1 MNMPFL
7 KDIPPFIFFT
17 GKGGVGKT
25 SLACATAVWLADQG
39 KRTLLVSTDPASN
52 VGQVFSQT
60 IGHRITDISTVENLA
75 AMEVDPMAAAQAY
88 RDRVLDPVRG
98 LMPADVV
105 SSIEEQLSGSC
116 TTEIAAFDEFTG
128 LLTNHELREKYD
140 HIVFDTAPTGHTI
153 RMLELPG
160 AWSGYLEA
168 NPDAAANLGPLVGL
182 EKQQHQYSDAV
193 KALSDAALT
202 RLVLVARAQA
212 STLKEVSH
220 THDELSAIG
229 LQHQHLAINGVLPP
243 FAGENDPLAQ
253 SILAR
258 EEKALQAMP
267 ENLANLPRSQ
277 LYLKPFNL
285 VGLEALRQLFTENK
299 ASLPLPATTLNT
311 LDLPKLASL
320 VDELSLT
327 GKGLVMAMGKGGV
340 GKTTVAASIA
350 VSLAKRGHKVHLTT
364 SDPAAHLSYTLDGS
378 LPNLQVSRIDPKVET
393 ERYRRFVL
401 ENQGKGLDAEGLAVL
416 EEDLRSPCTEEI
428 AVFQAFS
435 RIIKEADD
443 HFVIMDTAPTGHT
456 LLLLDAT
463 GAYHREMVRQM
474 GQTHDH
480 VMTPMMQLQDPE
492 KTKVIIVT
500 LTVLEN
506 LQCEGFQPFFACQTR
521 VRDPGRREH
530 TKHMLRLRREGQI
543 TGKQVPEIILLNS
556 HDGTSSYQ
564 MLPGLFRAVCQ
575 NGLVCGE
582 SFGEVRVPHKGDV
595 VSQVIEG
602 AYEVLGIF
610 DRVEEKRDAMQSL
623 MLPPPAQQ
631 ALAQAAL
638 TYRFGED
645 HQPVTAPQ
653 ILSPRRWQDESND
666 LWTTYQRIQE
676 NLIKGG
682 LSGRSAKGG
691 RTHTRAVRG
700 IDGDVKLNR
709 ALWVMAEAMLSGFQ
723 S

>member
-1 MNMPFL
+1 MNIPFL
-7 KDIPPFIFFT
+7 KEITPFIFFT

-39 KRTLLVSTDPASN
+39 KKTLLVSTDPASN

-60 IGHRITDISTVENLA
+60 IGHRIIDIDSVSNLA

-88 RDRVLDPVRG
+88 RDRVLNPVRE

-160 AWSGYLEA
+160 AWSGYLDA
-168 NPDAAANLGPLVGL
+168 NPDAAADLGPLVGL
-182 EKQQHQYSDAV
+182 EKQQHQYADAV
-193 KALSDAALT
+193 KALSDATLT
-202 RLVLVARAQA
+202 RLVLVARAQT
-212 STLKEVSH
+212 STLEEVSH
-220 THDELSAIG
+220 THDELYAIG

-243 FAGENDPLAQ
+243 FAGVDDRLAQ

-258 EEKALQAMP
+258 EEKALLAMP
-267 ENLANLPRSQ
+267 ENLAALPRSQ

-285 VGLEALRQLFTENK
+285 VGLDALRALFTDNK
-299 ASLPLPATTLNT
+299 EMPDTPTTTLNT
-311 LDLPKLASL
+311 LALPKLAEL
-320 VDELSLT
+320 VDELSHS
-327 GKGLVMAMGKGGV
+327 GKGLVMTMGKGGV
-340 GKTTVAASIA
+340 GKTTVAASVA

-378 LPNLQVSRIDPKVET
+378 LPNLQVSRIDPKAET
-393 ERYRRFVL
+393 ERYRNFVI

-474 GQTHDH
+474 GQSHDH
-480 VMTPMMQLQDPE
+480 VITPMMQLQDPD
-492 KTKVIIVT
+492 KTRVIIVT
-500 LTVLEN
+500 LAETTPVLEAAN
-506 LQCEGFQPFFACQTR
+506 LQS
-521 VRDPGRREH
+521 D
-530 TKHMLRLRREGQI
+530 LRRAGIEPWAW
-543 TGKQVPEIILLNS
+543 VVNNS
-556 HDGTSSYQ
+556 LAAAKPTSPFLMTRASRE
-564 MLPGLFRAVCQ
+564 LPLI
-575 NGLVCGE
+575 
-582 SFGEVRVPHKGDV
+582 SD
-595 VSQVIEG
+595 
-602 AYEVLGIF
+602 
-610 DRVEEKRDAMQSL
+610 VEEQYAKRI
-623 MLPPPAQQ
+623 
-631 ALAQAAL
+631 AL
-638 TYRFGED
+638 TPLQSEE
-645 HQPVTAPQ
+645 PV
-653 ILSPRRWQDESND
+653 
-666 LWTTYQRIQE
+666 
-676 NLIKGG
+676 
-682 LSGRSAKGG
+682 
-691 RTHTRAVRG
+691 G
-700 IDGDVKLNR
+700 IDL
-709 ALWVMAEAMLSGFQ
+709 LEEMAQ
-723 S
+723 

>member
-39 KRTLLVSTDPASN
+39 MRTLLVSTDPASN

-60 IGHRITDISTVENLA
+60 IGHRITDISTVQNLA

-88 RDRVLDPVRG
+88 RDRVLDPVRE

-243 FAGENDPLAQ
+243 FVGENDPLAQ

-258 EEKALQAMP
+258 EGKALLAMP

-277 LYLKPFNL
+277 LFLKPFNL
-285 VGLEALRQLFTENK
+285 VGLEALRGLFTESE
-299 ASLPLPATTLNT
+299 ASMSLPTTTLNT

-327 GKGLVMAMGKGGV
+327 GKGLVMTMGKGGV
-340 GKTTVAASIA
+340 GKTTVAASVA

-500 LTVLEN
+500 LAETTPVLEAAN
-506 LQCEGFQPFFACQTR
+506 LQQ
-521 VRDPGRREH
+521 D
-530 TKHMLRLRREGQI
+530 LRRA
-543 TGKQVPEIILLNS
+543 EIEPWAWVINS
-556 HDGTSSYQ
+556 SLAAAKPSSPFLVTRASRE
-564 MLPGLFRAVCQ
+564 LPLI
-575 NGLVCGE
+575 N
-582 SFGEVRVPHKGDV
+582 DV
-595 VSQVIEG
+595 TEQY
-602 AYEVLGIF
+602 A
-610 DRVEEKRDAMQSL
+610 KRI
-623 MLPPPAQQ
+623 
-631 ALAQAAL
+631 ALAAL
-638 TYRFGED
+638 QNEE
-645 HQPVTAPQ
+645 PVGTA
-653 ILSPRRWQDESND
+653 L
-666 LWTTYQRIQE
+666 L
-676 NLIKGG
+676 
-682 LSGRSAKGG
+682 AK
-691 RTHTRAVRG
+691 
-700 IDGDVKLNR
+700 
-709 ALWVMAEAMLSGFQ
+709 MAG
-723 S
+723 

>member
-39 KRTLLVSTDPASN
+39 KRTLLMSTDPASN

-60 IGHRITDISTVENLA
+60 IGHRITDISTIQNLA

-202 RLVLVARAQA
+202 RLVLVARAQV

-243 FAGENDPLAQ
+243 FVGENDPLAQ

-258 EEKALQAMP
+258 EGKALLAMP

-277 LYLKPFNL
+277 LFLKPFNL
-285 VGLEALRQLFTENK
+285 VGLEALRELFTESE
-299 ASLPLPATTLNT
+299 ASMSLPTTTLNT

-327 GKGLVMAMGKGGV
+327 GKGLVMTMGKGGV
-340 GKTTVAASIA
+340 GKTTVAASVA

-474 GQTHDH
+474 GQTHDN
-480 VMTPMMQLQDPE
+480 VLTPMMQLQDPE

-500 LTVLEN
+500 LAETTPVLEAAN
-506 LQCEGFQPFFACQTR
+506 LQQ
-521 VRDPGRREH
+521 D
-530 TKHMLRLRREGQI
+530 LRRAQI
-543 TGKQVPEIILLNS
+543 EPWAWVINS
-556 HDGTSSYQ
+556 SLAAAKPSSPFLVTRASRE
-564 MLPGLFRAVCQ
+564 LPLINDVTEQFAKRIALTPLQ
-575 NGLVCGE
+575 N
-582 SFGEVRVPHKGDV
+582 
-595 VSQVIEG
+595 
-602 AYEVLGIF
+602 
-610 DRVEEKRDAMQSL
+610 EE
-623 MLPPPAQQ
+623 PVG
-631 ALAQAAL
+631 AAL
-638 TYRFGED
+638 
-645 HQPVTAPQ
+645 
-653 ILSPRRWQDESND
+653 L
-666 LWTTYQRIQE
+666 
-676 NLIKGG
+676 
-682 LSGRSAKGG
+682 AK
-691 RTHTRAVRG
+691 
-700 IDGDVKLNR
+700 
-709 ALWVMAEAMLSGFQ
+709 MAG
-723 S
+723 

>member
-60 IGHRITDISTVENLA
+60 IGHRITDISTVQNLA

-243 FAGENDPLAQ
+243 FVGENDPLAQ

-258 EEKALQAMP
+258 EEQALLAMP

-277 LYLKPFNL
+277 LFLKPFNL
-285 VGLEALRQLFTENK
+285 VGLEALRELFTESE
-299 ASLPLPATTLNT
+299 ASMSPPTTTLNT

-320 VDELSLT
+320 VDELSQT
-327 GKGLVMAMGKGGV
+327 GKGLVMTMGKGGV
-340 GKTTVAASIA
+340 GKTTVAASVA

-401 ENQGKGLDAEGLAVL
+401 ENQGIGLDAEGLAVL

-435 RIIKEADD
+435 RVIKEADD

-480 VMTPMMQLQDPE
+480 VMTPTMQLQDPE

-500 LTVLEN
+500 LAETTPVLEAAN
-506 LQCEGFQPFFACQTR
+506 LQQ
-521 VRDPGRREH
+521 D
-530 TKHMLRLRREGQI
+530 LRRA
-543 TGKQVPEIILLNS
+543 EIEPWAWVINS
-556 HDGTSSYQ
+556 SLAAAKPSSPFLVTRASRE
-564 MLPGLFRAVCQ
+564 LPLI
-575 NGLVCGE
+575 N
-582 SFGEVRVPHKGDV
+582 DV
-595 VSQVIEG
+595 TEQF
-602 AYEVLGIF
+602 A
-610 DRVEEKRDAMQSL
+610 KRI
-623 MLPPPAQQ
+623 
-631 ALAQAAL
+631 ALAPLQN
-638 TYRFGED
+638 EE
-645 HQPVTAPQ
+645 PVGAT
-653 ILSPRRWQDESND
+653 L
-666 LWTTYQRIQE
+666 L
-676 NLIKGG
+676 
-682 LSGRSAKGG
+682 AK
-691 RTHTRAVRG
+691 
-700 IDGDVKLNR
+700 
-709 ALWVMAEAMLSGFQ
+709 MAG
-723 S
+723 

>member
-1 MNMPFL
+1 MNIPFL
-7 KDIPPFIFFT
+7 KEITPFIFFT

-39 KRTLLVSTDPASN
+39 KKTLLVSTDPASN

-60 IGHRITDISTVENLA
+60 IGHRIIDIDSVSNLA

-88 RDRVLDPVRG
+88 RDRVLNPVRE

-160 AWSGYLEA
+160 AWSGYLDA
-168 NPDAAANLGPLVGL
+168 NPDAAADLGPLVGL
-182 EKQQHQYSDAV
+182 EKQQHQYADAV
-193 KALSDAALT
+193 KALSDATLT
-202 RLVLVARAQA
+202 RLVLVARAQT

-220 THDELSAIG
+220 THDELYAIG

-243 FAGENDPLAQ
+243 FAGVDDRLAQ

-258 EEKALQAMP
+258 EEKALLAMP
-267 ENLANLPRSQ
+267 ENLAALPRSQ

-285 VGLEALRQLFTENK
+285 VGLDALRALFTDNK
-299 ASLPLPATTLNT
+299 EMPDTPTTTLNT
-311 LDLPKLASL
+311 LALPKLAEL
-320 VDELSLT
+320 VDELSHS
-327 GKGLVMAMGKGGV
+327 GKGLVMTMGKGGV
-340 GKTTVAASIA
+340 GKTTVAASVA

-378 LPNLQVSRIDPKVET
+378 LPNLQVSRIDPKAET
-393 ERYRRFVL
+393 ERYRNFVI

-474 GQTHDH
+474 GQSHDH
-480 VMTPMMQLQDPE
+480 VITPMMQLQDPD
-492 KTKVIIVT
+492 KTRVIIVT
-500 LTVLEN
+500 LAETTPVLEAAN
-506 LQCEGFQPFFACQTR
+506 LQS
-521 VRDPGRREH
+521 D
-530 TKHMLRLRREGQI
+530 LRRAGIEPWAW
-543 TGKQVPEIILLNS
+543 VVNNS
-556 HDGTSSYQ
+556 LAAAKPTSPFLMTRASRE
-564 MLPGLFRAVCQ
+564 LPLI
-575 NGLVCGE
+575 
-582 SFGEVRVPHKGDV
+582 SD
-595 VSQVIEG
+595 
-602 AYEVLGIF
+602 
-610 DRVEEKRDAMQSL
+610 VEEQYAKRI
-623 MLPPPAQQ
+623 
-631 ALAQAAL
+631 AL
-638 TYRFGED
+638 TPLQSEE
-645 HQPVTAPQ
+645 PV
-653 ILSPRRWQDESND
+653 
-666 LWTTYQRIQE
+666 
-676 NLIKGG
+676 
-682 LSGRSAKGG
+682 
-691 RTHTRAVRG
+691 G
-700 IDGDVKLNR
+700 IDL
-709 ALWVMAEAMLSGFQ
+709 LEEMAQ
-723 S
+723 

>member
-25 SLACATAVWLADQG
+25 SLACATAVWLADQS

-60 IGHRITDISTVENLA
+60 IGHRITAITTVENLA

-98 LMPADVV
+98 LMPADVI

-243 FAGENDPLAQ
+243 FADENDQLAQ

-267 ENLANLPRSQ
+267 DNLANLPRSQ

-285 VGLEALRQLFTENK
+285 VGLDALRELFKESN
-299 ASLPLPATTLNT
+299 ASLALPATTLNT
-311 LDLPKLASL
+311 LELPKLASL
-320 VDELSLT
+320 VDELSQT
-327 GKGLVMAMGKGGV
+327 GKGLVMTMGKGGV
-340 GKTTVAASIA
+340 GKTTVAASVA
-350 VSLAKRGHKVHLTT
+350 VALAKRGHKVHLTT

-378 LPNLQVSRIDPKVET
+378 LPNLQVSRIDPKAET
-393 ERYRRFVL
+393 ERYRHFVL

-500 LTVLEN
+500 LAETTPVLEAVN
-506 LQCEGFQPFFACQTR
+506 LQQ
-521 VRDPGRREH
+521 D
-530 TKHMLRLRREGQI
+530 LRRAGIEPWAWVVNNSLAAAEPSSPFLI
-543 TGKQVPEIILLNS
+543 TRANRE
-556 HDGTSSYQ
+556 
-564 MLPGLFRAVCQ
+564 LPLI
-575 NGLVCGE
+575 
-582 SFGEVRVPHKGDV
+582 SD
-595 VSQVIEG
+595 
-602 AYEVLGIF
+602 
-610 DRVEEKRDAMQSL
+610 VEEQYAKRI
-623 MLPPPAQQ
+623 
-631 ALAQAAL
+631 AL
-638 TYRFGED
+638 TALQSEE
-645 HQPVTAPQ
+645 PV
-653 ILSPRRWQDESND
+653 
-666 LWTTYQRIQE
+666 
-676 NLIKGG
+676 
-682 LSGRSAKGG
+682 
-691 RTHTRAVRG
+691 G
-700 IDGDVKLNR
+700 IDLLVE
-709 ALWVMAEAMLSGFQ
+709 MAK
-723 S
+723 

>member
-60 IGHRITDISTVENLA
+60 IGHRITDISTVQNLA

-243 FAGENDPLAQ
+243 FVGENDPLAQ

-258 EEKALQAMP
+258 EEQALLAMP

-277 LYLKPFNL
+277 LFLKPFNL
-285 VGLEALRQLFTENK
+285 VGLEALRELFTESE
-299 ASLPLPATTLNT
+299 ASMSPPTTTLNT

-320 VDELSLT
+320 VDELSQT
-327 GKGLVMAMGKGGV
+327 GKGLVMTMGKGGV
-340 GKTTVAASIA
+340 GKTTVAASVA

-401 ENQGKGLDAEGLAVL
+401 ENQGIGLDAEGLAVL

-435 RIIKEADD
+435 RVIKEADD

-500 LTVLEN
+500 LAETTPVLEAAN
-506 LQCEGFQPFFACQTR
+506 LQQ
-521 VRDPGRREH
+521 D
-530 TKHMLRLRREGQI
+530 LRRA
-543 TGKQVPEIILLNS
+543 EIEPWAWVINS
-556 HDGTSSYQ
+556 SLAAAKPSSPFLVTRASRE
-564 MLPGLFRAVCQ
+564 LPLI
-575 NGLVCGE
+575 N
-582 SFGEVRVPHKGDV
+582 DV
-595 VSQVIEG
+595 TEQF
-602 AYEVLGIF
+602 A
-610 DRVEEKRDAMQSL
+610 KRI
-623 MLPPPAQQ
+623 
-631 ALAQAAL
+631 ALAPLQN
-638 TYRFGED
+638 EE
-645 HQPVTAPQ
+645 PVGAT
-653 ILSPRRWQDESND
+653 L
-666 LWTTYQRIQE
+666 L
-676 NLIKGG
+676 
-682 LSGRSAKGG
+682 AK
-691 RTHTRAVRG
+691 
-700 IDGDVKLNR
+700 
-709 ALWVMAEAMLSGFQ
+709 MAG
-723 S
+723 

>member
-52 VGQVFSQT
+52 VGQVLSQT

-285 VGLEALRQLFTENK
+285 VGLEALRLLFTENK

-311 LDLPKLASL
+311 LDLPKIASL
-320 VDELSLT
+320 VDELSQT
-327 GKGLVMAMGKGGV
+327 GKGLVMTMGKGGV
-340 GKTTVAASIA
+340 GKTTVAASVA

-500 LTVLEN
+500 LAETTPVLEAAN
-506 LQCEGFQPFFACQTR
+506 LQQ
-521 VRDPGRREH
+521 D
-530 TKHMLRLRREGQI
+530 LRRA
-543 TGKQVPEIILLNS
+543 EIEPWAWVINS
-556 HDGTSSYQ
+556 SLAAAKPSSPFLVTRASRE
-564 MLPGLFRAVCQ
+564 LPLI
-575 NGLVCGE
+575 N
-582 SFGEVRVPHKGDV
+582 DV
-595 VSQVIEG
+595 TEQY
-602 AYEVLGIF
+602 A
-610 DRVEEKRDAMQSL
+610 KRI
-623 MLPPPAQQ
+623 
-631 ALAQAAL
+631 ALAAL
-638 TYRFGED
+638 QNEE
-645 HQPVTAPQ
+645 PVGTA
-653 ILSPRRWQDESND
+653 L
-666 LWTTYQRIQE
+666 L
-676 NLIKGG
+676 
-682 LSGRSAKGG
+682 AK
-691 RTHTRAVRG
+691 
-700 IDGDVKLNR
+700 
-709 ALWVMAEAMLSGFQ
+709 MAG
-723 S
+723 

>member
-1 MNMPFL
+1 MNIPFL

-25 SLACATAVWLADQG
+25 SLACATAVWLAERG
-39 KRTLLVSTDPASN
+39 KKTLLVSTDPASN

-60 IGHRITDISTVENLA
+60 IGHRMTDIHWVANLS

-88 RDRVLDPVRG
+88 RDRVLDPVREI
-98 LMPADVV
+98 MPADVV

-128 LLTNHELREKYD
+128 LLTNRDLREKYD

-182 EKQQHQYSDAV
+182 EKQQNQYADAV
-193 KALSDAALT
+193 KALSEPSLT

-229 LQHQHLAINGVLPP
+229 MQHQHLAINGVLPP
-243 FAGENDPLAQ
+243 FAGENDRLAQ
-253 SILAR
+253 SILER
-258 EEKALQAMP
+258 EEKALRAMP

-285 VGLEALRQLFTENK
+285 VGLRTLFIEGKQEPEAPAETLK
-299 ASLPLPATTLNT
+299 ALT
-311 LDLPKLASL
+311 LPKLSSL
-320 VDELSLT
+320 VDELSLS
-327 GKGLVMAMGKGGV
+327 GKGLVMTMGKGGV
-340 GKTTVAASIA
+340 GKTAIAASVA
-350 VSLAKRGHKVHLTT
+350 VSLAKRGYKVHLTT

-378 LPNLQVSRIDPKVET
+378 LPNLQLSRIDPKAET
-393 ERYRRFVL
+393 ERYRHFVM
-401 ENQGKGLDAEGLAVL
+401 EHQGKGLDTEGLAVL

-474 GQTHDH
+474 GQSQNH
-480 VMTPMMQLQDPE
+480 VITPMMQLQNPD
-492 KTKVIIVT
+492 KTRVIIVT
-500 LTVLEN
+500 LAETTPVLEAQN
-506 LQCEGFQPFFACQTR
+506 LQN
-521 VRDPGRREH
+521 D
-530 TKHMLRLRREGQI
+530 LRRAGIEPWAW
-543 TGKQVPEIILLNS
+543 VVNNS
-556 HDGTSSYQ
+556 LAAANPSSPFL
-564 MLPGLFRAVCQ
+564 MTRASRELALI
-575 NGLVCGE
+575 N
-582 SFGEVRVPHKGDV
+582 DV
-595 VSQVIEG
+595 KNQH
-602 AYEVLGIF
+602 A
-610 DRVEEKRDAMQSL
+610 KRI
-623 MLPPPAQQ
+623 
-631 ALAQAAL
+631 AL
-638 TYRFGED
+638 TPLQSEE
-645 HQPVTAPQ
+645 PV
-653 ILSPRRWQDESND
+653 
-666 LWTTYQRIQE
+666 
-676 NLIKGG
+676 
-682 LSGRSAKGG
+682 
-691 RTHTRAVRG
+691 G
-700 IDGDVKLNR
+700 IELLEKM
-709 ALWVMAEAMLSGFQ
+709 AL
-723 S
+723 

>member
-1 MNMPFL
+1 MNIPFL
-7 KDIPPFIFFT
+7 KNIPPFIFFT

-243 FAGENDPLAQ
+243 FAGEDDPLAQ
-253 SILAR
+253 SILVR
-258 EEKALQAMP
+258 EEKALQAIP
-267 ENLANLPRSQ
+267 DNLANLPRSQ

-285 VGLEALRQLFTENK
+285 VGLEALRELFTQSK
-299 ASLPLPATTLNT
+299 AAPALPDTTLNV
-311 LDLPKLASL
+311 LDLPKLSSL
-320 VDELSLT
+320 VDELSQT
-327 GKGLVMAMGKGGV
+327 GNGLVMTMGKGGV
-340 GKTTVAASIA
+340 GKTTIAASVA

-474 GQTHDH
+474 GQTHDNLL
-480 VMTPMMQLQDPE
+480 TPMMLLQDPE

-500 LTVLEN
+500 LAETTPVLEAAN
-506 LQCEGFQPFFACQTR
+506 LQQ
-521 VRDPGRREH
+521 D
-530 TKHMLRLRREGQI
+530 LRRA
-543 TGKQVPEIILLNS
+543 EIEPWAWVINS
-556 HDGTSSYQ
+556 SLAAAKPSSPFLVTRASRE
-564 MLPGLFRAVCQ
+564 LPLINDVTEQFAERIALTPLQ
-575 NGLVCGE
+575 N
-582 SFGEVRVPHKGDV
+582 
-595 VSQVIEG
+595 
-602 AYEVLGIF
+602 
-610 DRVEEKRDAMQSL
+610 EE
-623 MLPPPAQQ
+623 PVG
-631 ALAQAAL
+631 AAL
-638 TYRFGED
+638 
-645 HQPVTAPQ
+645 
-653 ILSPRRWQDESND
+653 L
-666 LWTTYQRIQE
+666 
-676 NLIKGG
+676 
-682 LSGRSAKGG
+682 AK
-691 RTHTRAVRG
+691 
-700 IDGDVKLNR
+700 
-709 ALWVMAEAMLSGFQ
+709 MAG
-723 S
+723 

>member
-25 SLACATAVWLADQG
+25 SLACATAVWLADKG

-60 IGHRITDISTVENLA
+60 IGHRITDISTVQNLA

-88 RDRVLDPVRG
+88 RDRVLDPVRE
-98 LMPADVV
+98 LMPAEVV

-220 THDELSAIG
+220 THDELYAIG

-285 VGLEALRQLFTENK
+285 VGLEALRELFTGSK
-299 ASLPLPATTLNT
+299 ASPVLAATTLNA

-320 VDELSLT
+320 VDELSQT
-327 GKGLVMAMGKGGV
+327 GKGLIMTMGKGGV
-340 GKTTVAASIA
+340 GKTTVAASVA

-463 GAYHREMVRQM
+463 GAYHQEMVRQM

-480 VMTPMMQLQDPE
+480 VLTPMMQLQDPE

-500 LTVLEN
+500 LAETTPVLEAAN
-506 LQCEGFQPFFACQTR
+506 LQQ
-521 VRDPGRREH
+521 D
-530 TKHMLRLRREGQI
+530 LRRAGIEPWAWVI
-543 TGKQVPEIILLNS
+543 NS
-556 HDGTSSYQ
+556 SLAAAKPSSPFLVTRASRE
-564 MLPGLFRAVCQ
+564 LPLINDVTEQFAKRIALTPLQ
-575 NGLVCGE
+575 N
-582 SFGEVRVPHKGDV
+582 
-595 VSQVIEG
+595 
-602 AYEVLGIF
+602 
-610 DRVEEKRDAMQSL
+610 EE
-623 MLPPPAQQ
+623 PVG
-631 ALAQAAL
+631 AAL
-638 TYRFGED
+638 L
-645 HQPVTAPQ
+645 A
-653 ILSPRRWQDESND
+653 N
-666 LWTTYQRIQE
+666 
-676 NLIKGG
+676 
-682 LSGRSAKGG
+682 
-691 RTHTRAVRG
+691 
-700 IDGDVKLNR
+700 
-709 ALWVMAEAMLSGFQ
+709 MAS
-723 S
+723 

>member
-1 MNMPFL
+1 MNIPFL

-52 VGQVFSQT
+52 VGQVLSQT

-140 HIVFDTAPTGHTI
+140 HIVFNTAPTGHTI

-243 FAGENDPLAQ
+243 FAGEDDPLAQ
-253 SILAR
+253 SILVR

-267 ENLANLPRSQ
+267 DNLANLPRSQ

-285 VGLEALRQLFTENK
+285 VGLEALRELFTQSK
-299 ASLPLPATTLNT
+299 AAPALPDTTLNV
-311 LDLPKLASL
+311 LDLPKLSSL
-320 VDELSLT
+320 VDELSQT
-327 GKGLVMAMGKGGV
+327 GNGLVMTMGKGGV
-340 GKTTVAASIA
+340 GKTTIAASVA

-474 GQTHDH
+474 GQTHDNLL
-480 VMTPMMQLQDPE
+480 TPMMLLQDPE

-500 LTVLEN
+500 LAETTPVLEAAN
-506 LQCEGFQPFFACQTR
+506 LQQ
-521 VRDPGRREH
+521 D
-530 TKHMLRLRREGQI
+530 LRRA
-543 TGKQVPEIILLNS
+543 EIEPWAWVINS
-556 HDGTSSYQ
+556 SLAAAKPSSPFLVTRASRE
-564 MLPGLFRAVCQ
+564 LPLINDVTEQFAERIALTPLQ
-575 NGLVCGE
+575 N
-582 SFGEVRVPHKGDV
+582 
-595 VSQVIEG
+595 
-602 AYEVLGIF
+602 
-610 DRVEEKRDAMQSL
+610 EE
-623 MLPPPAQQ
+623 PVG
-631 ALAQAAL
+631 AAL
-638 TYRFGED
+638 
-645 HQPVTAPQ
+645 
-653 ILSPRRWQDESND
+653 L
-666 LWTTYQRIQE
+666 
-676 NLIKGG
+676 
-682 LSGRSAKGG
+682 AK
-691 RTHTRAVRG
+691 
-700 IDGDVKLNR
+700 
-709 ALWVMAEAMLSGFQ
+709 MAG
-723 S
+723 

>member
-52 VGQVFSQT
+52 VGRVFSQT

-98 LMPADVV
+98 LMPAEVV

-220 THDELSAIG
+220 THDELSVIG

-243 FAGENDPLAQ
+243 FVGEKDPLGQ

-267 ENLANLPRSQ
+267 DNLANLPRSQ

-285 VGLEALRQLFTENK
+285 VGLEALRELFTQSK
-299 ASLPLPATTLNT
+299 ASLPLPATTQNT

-327 GKGLVMAMGKGGV
+327 GKGLVMTMGKGGV
-340 GKTTVAASIA
+340 GKTTIAASVA

-364 SDPAAHLSYTLDGS
+364 SDPAAHLSYTLDAS

-480 VMTPMMQLQDPE
+480 VLTPMMQLQDPE

-500 LTVLEN
+500 LAETTPVLEAAN
-506 LQCEGFQPFFACQTR
+506 LQQ
-521 VRDPGRREH
+521 D
-530 TKHMLRLRREGQI
+530 LRRAGIEPWAW
-543 TGKQVPEIILLNS
+543 VVNNS
-556 HDGTSSYQ
+556 LAATEPSSPFLKTRANRE
-564 MLPGLFRAVCQ
+564 LPLIS
-575 NGLVCGE
+575 N
-582 SFGEVRVPHKGDV
+582 
-595 VSQVIEG
+595 
-602 AYEVLGIF
+602 
-610 DRVEEKRDAMQSL
+610 VEEQYAKRI
-623 MLPPPAQQ
+623 
-631 ALAQAAL
+631 AL
-638 TYRFGED
+638 TALQSEE
-645 HQPVTAPQ
+645 PV
-653 ILSPRRWQDESND
+653 
-666 LWTTYQRIQE
+666 
-676 NLIKGG
+676 
-682 LSGRSAKGG
+682 
-691 RTHTRAVRG
+691 G
-700 IDGDVKLNR
+700 IDLLEEMTK
-709 ALWVMAEAMLSGFQ
+709 
-723 S
+723 

>member
-105 SSIEEQLSGSC
+105 ISIEEQLSGSC

-267 ENLANLPRSQ
+267 DNLANLPRSQ

-285 VGLEALRQLFTENK
+285 VGLEALRELFTQSK
-299 ASLPLPATTLNT
+299 AAPALPATTLNV
-311 LDLPKLASL
+311 LDLPKLSSL
-320 VDELSLT
+320 VDELSQT
-327 GKGLVMAMGKGGV
+327 GNGLVMTMGKGGV
-340 GKTTVAASIA
+340 GKTTIAASVA

-474 GQTHDH
+474 GQTHDNLL
-480 VMTPMMQLQDPE
+480 TPMMLLQDPE

-500 LTVLEN
+500 LAETTPVLEAAN
-506 LQCEGFQPFFACQTR
+506 LQQ
-521 VRDPGRREH
+521 D
-530 TKHMLRLRREGQI
+530 LRRA
-543 TGKQVPEIILLNS
+543 EIEPWAWVINS
-556 HDGTSSYQ
+556 SLAAAKPSSPFLVTRASRE
-564 MLPGLFRAVCQ
+564 LPLINDVTEQFAERIALTPLQ
-575 NGLVCGE
+575 N
-582 SFGEVRVPHKGDV
+582 
-595 VSQVIEG
+595 
-602 AYEVLGIF
+602 
-610 DRVEEKRDAMQSL
+610 EE
-623 MLPPPAQQ
+623 PVG
-631 ALAQAAL
+631 AAL
-638 TYRFGED
+638 
-645 HQPVTAPQ
+645 
-653 ILSPRRWQDESND
+653 L
-666 LWTTYQRIQE
+666 
-676 NLIKGG
+676 
-682 LSGRSAKGG
+682 AK
-691 RTHTRAVRG
+691 
-700 IDGDVKLNR
+700 
-709 ALWVMAEAMLSGFQ
+709 MAG
-723 S
+723 

>member
-1 MNMPFL
+1 MPFL

-60 IGHRITDISTVENLA
+60 IGHRITDISTVQNLA

-193 KALSDAALT
+193 KALSDTALT

-220 THDELSAIG
+220 THDELYAIG

-258 EEKALQAMP
+258 EEKALQTMP

-285 VGLEALRQLFTENK
+285 VGLEALRELFTESK
-299 ASLPLPATTLNT
+299 ASPVLAATTLNA

-320 VDELSLT
+320 VDELSQT
-327 GKGLVMAMGKGGV
+327 GKGLIMTMGKGGV
-340 GKTTVAASIA
+340 GKTTVAASLA

-435 RIIKEADD
+435 RVIKEADD

-474 GQTHDH
+474 GQTHEH

-500 LTVLEN
+500 LAETTPVLEAAN
-506 LQCEGFQPFFACQTR
+506 LQQ
-521 VRDPGRREH
+521 D
-530 TKHMLRLRREGQI
+530 LRRA
-543 TGKQVPEIILLNS
+543 EIEPWAWVINS
-556 HDGTSSYQ
+556 SLSAAKPSSPFLVTRASRE
-564 MLPGLFRAVCQ
+564 LPLINDVTEQFAKRIALTPLQ
-575 NGLVCGE
+575 N
-582 SFGEVRVPHKGDV
+582 
-595 VSQVIEG
+595 
-602 AYEVLGIF
+602 
-610 DRVEEKRDAMQSL
+610 EE
-623 MLPPPAQQ
+623 PVG
-631 ALAQAAL
+631 AAL
-638 TYRFGED
+638 
-645 HQPVTAPQ
+645 
-653 ILSPRRWQDESND
+653 L
-666 LWTTYQRIQE
+666 
-676 NLIKGG
+676 
-682 LSGRSAKGG
+682 AK
-691 RTHTRAVRG
+691 
-700 IDGDVKLNR
+700 
-709 ALWVMAEAMLSGFQ
+709 MAG
-723 S
+723 

>member
-193 KALSDAALT
+193 KALSDADLT

-243 FAGENDPLAQ
+243 FAGEDDPLAQ

-267 ENLANLPRSQ
+267 DNLANLPRSQ

-285 VGLEALRQLFTENK
+285 VGLEALRELFTESK
-299 ASLPLPATTLNT
+299 AEPALPATMLNT
-311 LDLPKLASL
+311 LDLPKLSSL
-320 VDELSLT
+320 VDELSQT
-327 GKGLVMAMGKGGV
+327 GKGLVMTMGKGGV
-340 GKTTVAASIA
+340 GKTTVAASVA

-435 RIIKEADD
+435 RVIKEADD

-500 LTVLEN
+500 LAETTPVLEAAN
-506 LQCEGFQPFFACQTR
+506 LQQ
-521 VRDPGRREH
+521 D
-530 TKHMLRLRREGQI
+530 LRRAGIEPWAWVI
-543 TGKQVPEIILLNS
+543 NNS
-556 HDGTSSYQ
+556 LAASEPSSPFLKTRANRE
-564 MLPGLFRAVCQ
+564 LPLI
-575 NGLVCGE
+575 
-582 SFGEVRVPHKGDV
+582 SD
-595 VSQVIEG
+595 
-602 AYEVLGIF
+602 
-610 DRVEEKRDAMQSL
+610 VEEQYAKRI
-623 MLPPPAQQ
+623 
-631 ALAQAAL
+631 AL
-638 TYRFGED
+638 TALQSEE
-645 HQPVTAPQ
+645 PV
-653 ILSPRRWQDESND
+653 
-666 LWTTYQRIQE
+666 
-676 NLIKGG
+676 
-682 LSGRSAKGG
+682 
-691 RTHTRAVRG
+691 G
-700 IDGDVKLNR
+700 IDL
-709 ALWVMAEAMLSGFQ
+709 LEEMAK
-723 S
+723 

>member
-25 SLACATAVWLADQG
+25 SLACATAVWLADRG

-60 IGHRITDISTVENLA
+60 IGHQITDISTVENLA

-243 FAGENDPLAQ
+243 FAGEDDPLAH

-267 ENLANLPRSQ
+267 DNLANLPRSQ

-285 VGLEALRQLFTENK
+285 VGLEALRELFTQSK
-299 ASLPLPATTLNT
+299 AAPALPATTLNV
-311 LDLPKLASL
+311 LDLPKLSSL
-320 VDELSLT
+320 VDELSQT
-327 GKGLVMAMGKGGV
+327 GNGLVMTMGKGGV
-340 GKTTVAASIA
+340 GKTTIAASVA

-474 GQTHDH
+474 GQTHDNLL
-480 VMTPMMQLQDPE
+480 TPMMLLQDPE

-500 LTVLEN
+500 LAETTPVLEAAN
-506 LQCEGFQPFFACQTR
+506 LQQ
-521 VRDPGRREH
+521 D
-530 TKHMLRLRREGQI
+530 LRRA
-543 TGKQVPEIILLNS
+543 EIEPWAWVINS
-556 HDGTSSYQ
+556 SLAAAKPSSPFLVTRASRE
-564 MLPGLFRAVCQ
+564 LPLINDVTEQFAERIALTPLQ
-575 NGLVCGE
+575 N
-582 SFGEVRVPHKGDV
+582 
-595 VSQVIEG
+595 
-602 AYEVLGIF
+602 
-610 DRVEEKRDAMQSL
+610 EE
-623 MLPPPAQQ
+623 PVG
-631 ALAQAAL
+631 AAL
-638 TYRFGED
+638 
-645 HQPVTAPQ
+645 
-653 ILSPRRWQDESND
+653 L
-666 LWTTYQRIQE
+666 
-676 NLIKGG
+676 
-682 LSGRSAKGG
+682 AK
-691 RTHTRAVRG
+691 
-700 IDGDVKLNR
+700 
-709 ALWVMAEAMLSGFQ
+709 MAG
-723 S
+723 

>member
-1 MNMPFL
+1 MNIPFL

-243 FAGENDPLAQ
+243 FAGEDDPLAQ
-253 SILAR
+253 SILVR
-258 EEKALQAMP
+258 EEKALQAIP
-267 ENLANLPRSQ
+267 DNLANLPRSQ

-285 VGLEALRQLFTENK
+285 VGLEALRELFTQSK
-299 ASLPLPATTLNT
+299 AAPALPDTTLNV
-311 LDLPKLASL
+311 LDLPKLSSL
-320 VDELSLT
+320 VDELSQT
-327 GKGLVMAMGKGGV
+327 GNGLVMTMGKGGV
-340 GKTTVAASIA
+340 GKTTIAASVA

-474 GQTHDH
+474 GQTHDNLL
-480 VMTPMMQLQDPE
+480 TPMMLLQDPE

-500 LTVLEN
+500 LAETTPVLEAAN
-506 LQCEGFQPFFACQTR
+506 LQQ
-521 VRDPGRREH
+521 D
-530 TKHMLRLRREGQI
+530 LRRA
-543 TGKQVPEIILLNS
+543 EIEPWAWVINS
-556 HDGTSSYQ
+556 SLAAAKPSSPFLVTRASRE
-564 MLPGLFRAVCQ
+564 LPLINDVTEQFAERIALTPLQ
-575 NGLVCGE
+575 N
-582 SFGEVRVPHKGDV
+582 
-595 VSQVIEG
+595 
-602 AYEVLGIF
+602 
-610 DRVEEKRDAMQSL
+610 EE
-623 MLPPPAQQ
+623 PVG
-631 ALAQAAL
+631 AAL
-638 TYRFGED
+638 
-645 HQPVTAPQ
+645 
-653 ILSPRRWQDESND
+653 L
-666 LWTTYQRIQE
+666 
-676 NLIKGG
+676 
-682 LSGRSAKGG
+682 AK
-691 RTHTRAVRG
+691 
-700 IDGDVKLNR
+700 
-709 ALWVMAEAMLSGFQ
+709 MAG
-723 S
+723 

>member
-60 IGHRITDISTVENLA
+60 IGHQITHISTVQNLA

-160 AWSGYLEA
+160 AWSGYLET

-243 FAGENDPLAQ
+243 FVGENDPLAQ

-258 EEKALQAMP
+258 EEQALLAMP
-267 ENLANLPRSQ
+267 ENLAHLPRSQ

-285 VGLEALRQLFTENK
+285 VGLEALRELFTENE
-299 ASLPLPATTLNT
+299 ASMPLPTTTLNT

-327 GKGLVMAMGKGGV
+327 GKGLVMTMGKGGV
-340 GKTTVAASIA
+340 GKTTVAASVA
-350 VSLAKRGHKVHLTT
+350 VSLAKRGYKVHLTT

-435 RIIKEADD
+435 RVIKEADD

-474 GQTHDH
+474 GQTHDY

-500 LTVLEN
+500 LAETTPVLEAEN
-506 LQCEGFQPFFACQTR
+506 LQQ
-521 VRDPGRREH
+521 D
-530 TKHMLRLRREGQI
+530 LRRAGIEPWAWVI
-543 TGKQVPEIILLNS
+543 NS
-556 HDGTSSYQ
+556 SLAAAKPSSPF
-564 MLPGLFRAVCQ
+564 LVTRASRELSLI
-575 NGLVCGE
+575 N
-582 SFGEVRVPHKGDV
+582 DV
-595 VSQVIEG
+595 TEQH
-602 AYEVLGIF
+602 A
-610 DRVEEKRDAMQSL
+610 KRI
-623 MLPPPAQQ
+623 
-631 ALAQAAL
+631 AL
-638 TYRFGED
+638 TPLQNEE
-645 HQPVTAPQ
+645 PVGTA
-653 ILSPRRWQDESND
+653 LLAE
-666 LWTTYQRIQE
+666 
-676 NLIKGG
+676 
-682 LSGRSAKGG
+682 
-691 RTHTRAVRG
+691 
-700 IDGDVKLNR
+700 
-709 ALWVMAEAMLSGFQ
+709 MAS
-723 S
+723 

>member
-60 IGHRITDISTVENLA
+60 IGHQITDISTVQNLA

-105 SSIEEQLSGSC
+105 RSIEEQLSGSC

-258 EEKALQAMP
+258 EEKALLAMP

-285 VGLEALRQLFTENK
+285 VGLEALRELFTESE
-299 ASLPLPATTLNT
+299 ASMSLPTTTLNT

-327 GKGLVMAMGKGGV
+327 GKGLVMTMGKGGV
-340 GKTTVAASIA
+340 GKTTVAASVA

-435 RIIKEADD
+435 RVIKEADD

-474 GQTHDH
+474 GQTHEH

-500 LTVLEN
+500 LAETTPVLEAAN
-506 LQCEGFQPFFACQTR
+506 LQQ
-521 VRDPGRREH
+521 D
-530 TKHMLRLRREGQI
+530 LRRA
-543 TGKQVPEIILLNS
+543 EIEPWAWVINS
-556 HDGTSSYQ
+556 SLAAAKPSSPFLVTRASRE
-564 MLPGLFRAVCQ
+564 LPLINDVTEQFAKRIALTPLQ
-575 NGLVCGE
+575 N
-582 SFGEVRVPHKGDV
+582 
-595 VSQVIEG
+595 
-602 AYEVLGIF
+602 
-610 DRVEEKRDAMQSL
+610 EE
-623 MLPPPAQQ
+623 PVG
-631 ALAQAAL
+631 AAL
-638 TYRFGED
+638 
-645 HQPVTAPQ
+645 
-653 ILSPRRWQDESND
+653 L
-666 LWTTYQRIQE
+666 
-676 NLIKGG
+676 
-682 LSGRSAKGG
+682 AK
-691 RTHTRAVRG
+691 
-700 IDGDVKLNR
+700 
-709 ALWVMAEAMLSGFQ
+709 MAG
-723 S
+723 

>member
-212 STLKEVSH
+212 STLKEISH

-267 ENLANLPRSQ
+267 DNLANLPRSQ

-285 VGLEALRQLFTENK
+285 VGLEALRELFTQSK
-299 ASLPLPATTLNT
+299 AAPALPATTLNV
-311 LDLPKLASL
+311 LDLPKLSSL
-320 VDELSLT
+320 VDELSQT
-327 GKGLVMAMGKGGV
+327 GNGLVMTMGKGGV
-340 GKTTVAASIA
+340 GKTTIAASVA

-364 SDPAAHLSYTLDGS
+364 SDPAAHLSYTLDSS

-393 ERYRRFVL
+393 EHYRRFVL

-474 GQTHDH
+474 GQTHDNLL
-480 VMTPMMQLQDPE
+480 TPMMLLQDPE

-500 LTVLEN
+500 LAETTPVLEAAN
-506 LQCEGFQPFFACQTR
+506 LQQ
-521 VRDPGRREH
+521 D
-530 TKHMLRLRREGQI
+530 LRRA
-543 TGKQVPEIILLNS
+543 EIEPWAWVINS
-556 HDGTSSYQ
+556 SLAAAKPSSPFLVTRASRE
-564 MLPGLFRAVCQ
+564 LPLINDVTEQFAERIALTPLQ
-575 NGLVCGE
+575 N
-582 SFGEVRVPHKGDV
+582 
-595 VSQVIEG
+595 
-602 AYEVLGIF
+602 
-610 DRVEEKRDAMQSL
+610 EE
-623 MLPPPAQQ
+623 PVG
-631 ALAQAAL
+631 AAL
-638 TYRFGED
+638 
-645 HQPVTAPQ
+645 
-653 ILSPRRWQDESND
+653 L
-666 LWTTYQRIQE
+666 
-676 NLIKGG
+676 
-682 LSGRSAKGG
+682 AK
-691 RTHTRAVRG
+691 
-700 IDGDVKLNR
+700 
-709 ALWVMAEAMLSGFQ
+709 MAG
-723 S
+723 

>member
-60 IGHRITDISTVENLA
+60 IGHRITAITTVENLA

-98 LMPADVV
+98 LMPADVI

-243 FAGENDPLAQ
+243 FADENDQLAQ

-267 ENLANLPRSQ
+267 DNLANLPRSQ

-285 VGLEALRQLFTENK
+285 VGLDALRELFKESN
-299 ASLPLPATTLNT
+299 ASLALPATTLNT
-311 LDLPKLASL
+311 LELPKLASL
-320 VDELSLT
+320 VDELSQT
-327 GKGLVMAMGKGGV
+327 GKGLVMTMGKGGV
-340 GKTTVAASIA
+340 GKTTVAASVA
-350 VSLAKRGHKVHLTT
+350 VALAKRGHKVHLTT

-378 LPNLQVSRIDPKVET
+378 LPNLQVSRIDPKAET
-393 ERYRRFVL
+393 ERYRHFVL

-500 LTVLEN
+500 LAETTPVLEAVN
-506 LQCEGFQPFFACQTR
+506 LQQ
-521 VRDPGRREH
+521 D
-530 TKHMLRLRREGQI
+530 LRRAGIEPWAWVVNNSLAAAEPSSPFLI
-543 TGKQVPEIILLNS
+543 TRANRE
-556 HDGTSSYQ
+556 
-564 MLPGLFRAVCQ
+564 LPLI
-575 NGLVCGE
+575 
-582 SFGEVRVPHKGDV
+582 SD
-595 VSQVIEG
+595 
-602 AYEVLGIF
+602 
-610 DRVEEKRDAMQSL
+610 VEEQYAKRI
-623 MLPPPAQQ
+623 
-631 ALAQAAL
+631 AL
-638 TYRFGED
+638 TALQSEE
-645 HQPVTAPQ
+645 PV
-653 ILSPRRWQDESND
+653 
-666 LWTTYQRIQE
+666 
-676 NLIKGG
+676 
-682 LSGRSAKGG
+682 
-691 RTHTRAVRG
+691 G
-700 IDGDVKLNR
+700 IDLLVE
-709 ALWVMAEAMLSGFQ
+709 MAK
-723 S
+723 

>member
-212 STLKEVSH
+212 STLKEISH

-267 ENLANLPRSQ
+267 DNLANLPRSQ

-285 VGLEALRQLFTENK
+285 VGLEALRELFTQSK
-299 ASLPLPATTLNT
+299 AAPALPATTLNV
-311 LDLPKLASL
+311 LDLPKLSSL
-320 VDELSLT
+320 VDELSQT
-327 GKGLVMAMGKGGV
+327 GNGLVMTMGKGGV
-340 GKTTVAASIA
+340 GKTTIAASVA

-393 ERYRRFVL
+393 EHYRRFVL

-428 AVFQAFS
+428 TVFQAFS

-474 GQTHDH
+474 GQTHDNLL
-480 VMTPMMQLQDPE
+480 TPMMLLQDPE

-500 LTVLEN
+500 LAETTPVLEAAN
-506 LQCEGFQPFFACQTR
+506 LQQ
-521 VRDPGRREH
+521 D
-530 TKHMLRLRREGQI
+530 LRRA
-543 TGKQVPEIILLNS
+543 EIEPWAWVINS
-556 HDGTSSYQ
+556 SLAAAKPSSPFLVTRASRE
-564 MLPGLFRAVCQ
+564 LPLINDVTEQFAERIALTPLQ
-575 NGLVCGE
+575 N
-582 SFGEVRVPHKGDV
+582 
-595 VSQVIEG
+595 
-602 AYEVLGIF
+602 
-610 DRVEEKRDAMQSL
+610 EE
-623 MLPPPAQQ
+623 PVG
-631 ALAQAAL
+631 AAL
-638 TYRFGED
+638 
-645 HQPVTAPQ
+645 
-653 ILSPRRWQDESND
+653 L
-666 LWTTYQRIQE
+666 
-676 NLIKGG
+676 
-682 LSGRSAKGG
+682 AK
-691 RTHTRAVRG
+691 
-700 IDGDVKLNR
+700 
-709 ALWVMAEAMLSGFQ
+709 MAG
-723 S
+723 

>member
-39 KRTLLVSTDPASN
+39 KKTLLVSTDPASN

-60 IGHRITDISTVENLA
+60 IGHRITDISIVQNLA

-88 RDRVLDPVRG
+88 RDRVLDHVRE

-243 FAGENDPLAQ
+243 FVGENDPLAQ

-258 EEKALQAMP
+258 EEQALLAMP

-285 VGLEALRQLFTENK
+285 VGLEALRELFTESE
-299 ASLPLPATTLNT
+299 ASMSLPTTTLNT

-327 GKGLVMAMGKGGV
+327 GKGLVMTMGKGGV
-340 GKTTVAASIA
+340 GKTTVAASVA

-435 RIIKEADD
+435 RVIKEADD

-500 LTVLEN
+500 LAETTPVLEAAN
-506 LQCEGFQPFFACQTR
+506 LQQ
-521 VRDPGRREH
+521 D
-530 TKHMLRLRREGQI
+530 LRRAGIEPWAWVI
-543 TGKQVPEIILLNS
+543 NS
-556 HDGTSSYQ
+556 SLAAAKPSSPFLVTRASRE
-564 MLPGLFRAVCQ
+564 LPLINDVTEQFAKRIALTPLQ
-575 NGLVCGE
+575 N
-582 SFGEVRVPHKGDV
+582 
-595 VSQVIEG
+595 
-602 AYEVLGIF
+602 
-610 DRVEEKRDAMQSL
+610 EE
-623 MLPPPAQQ
+623 PVG
-631 ALAQAAL
+631 AAL
-638 TYRFGED
+638 
-645 HQPVTAPQ
+645 
-653 ILSPRRWQDESND
+653 L
-666 LWTTYQRIQE
+666 
-676 NLIKGG
+676 
-682 LSGRSAKGG
+682 AK
-691 RTHTRAVRG
+691 
-700 IDGDVKLNR
+700 
-709 ALWVMAEAMLSGFQ
+709 MAS
-723 S
+723 